1 MDQELINL
9 STSIADNINYLV
21 LLYNSVI
28 CVILSLSL
36 KYIYLNYSK
45 SWSNR
50 FQFANLLPI
59 LALTVFLVI
68 SIVKSSLALSLGLV
82 GALSI
87 VRFRTPIKE
96 PEELLY
102 LFIAIAVG
110 LGLAANQ
117 TILTIAIFLLLF
129 FLIILTSNKK
139 LVKENDY
146 NLIIEYKKN
155 KDFLKMSKNIIQKN
169 FLVADFVKYELLDDS
184 NEMIVYRVSMKDMTE
199 LENLKVDLE
208 HNLDEYKLSYYESN
222 ILI

>member
-50 FQFANLLPI
+50 LQFSNLLPI

-129 FLIILTSNKK
+129 FLIILISNKK

-184 NEMIVYRVSMKDMTE
+184 NEMIVYRVSMKDMAE

>member
-1 MDQELINL
+1 MDQDLAKL
-9 STSIADNINYLV
+9 TTSIADNINYLV

-28 CVILSLSL
+28 CVILSFSL

-50 FQFANLLPI
+50 IQFSNLLPI

-110 LGLAANQ
+110 LGFAANQ

-129 FLIILTSNKK
+129 FLIILMSNKK

-155 KDFLKMSKNIIQKN
+155 KDFLKMSKDIIQKN
-169 FLVADFVKYELLDDS
+169 FLVADFVKYELLDNS
-184 NEMIVYRVSMKDMTE
+184 NEMIIYRVSMKDMTE
-199 LENLKVDLE
+199 
-208 HNLDEYKLSYYESN
+208 
-222 ILI
+222 

>member
-184 NEMIVYRVSMKDMTE
+184 NEMIVYRVSMKDMAE